1 MVPRSIAAPA
11 SPLSRQRSNT
21 VTDAPKV
28 WLITGASSG
37 FGKALAQA
45 VIAHGDRVAI
55 TARRL
60 DRLQALASGHGD
72 RVLPLAVDV
81 TSAEARAGAV
91 ADTLARFGRIDV
103 LANVAGRGAAGACEE
118 FTLDQLREQM
128 DVNFFAAAEMSRAV
142 LPQMRQQGSGHILTV
157 SSIAGL
163 VAMNAA
169 GPYCAAKF
177 ALEGWSEALA
187 IETRPLGIHVTLVEP
202 GAFRTEFA
210 GDANMRPAHRIAA
223 YRPVVAPFEAYLE
236 TSSGNQMG
244 DPAKAAR
251 CMMDVAASAAPP
263 TRLMLGRDAYAI
275 WDATIARRLDDMNR
289 WRARGEDTAFDDA
302 ELVEIT
308 L

>member
-1 MVPRSIAAPA
+1 M
-11 SPLSRQRSNT
+11 SNAHQK
-21 VTDAPKV
+21 DQKV

-37 FGKALAQA
+37 FGKSLAEA
-45 VIAHGDRVAI
+45 VIANGDIAVV

-60 DRLQALASGHGD
+60 DRLQAIARGHED

-81 TSAEARAGAV
+81 TAAAARDKAV

-103 LANVAGRGAAGACEE
+103 LANVAGRGVAGACEE
-118 FTLDQLREQM
+118 FCLKQLREQM
-128 DVNFFAAAEMSRAV
+128 ELNFFAAAEMTRAV
-142 LPQMRQQGSGHILTV
+142 LPQMRKQGSGNILTV

-177 ALEGWSEALA
+177 AIEGWTESLA
-187 IETRPLGIHVTLVEP
+187 IEARPLGIHVTLVEP

-210 GDANMRPAHRIAA
+210 GDVNMRPVQSIEA
-223 YRPVVAPFEAYLE
+223 YRPMVEPFETYLE
-236 TSSGNQMG
+236 TSAGKQMG

-251 CMMDVAASAAPP
+251 RMLEVVASDAPP
-263 TRLMLGRDAYAI
+263 VRLMLGRDAYSI
-275 WDATIARRLDDMNR
+275 WDATITKRQEDLNS
-289 WRARGEDTAFDDA
+289 WRERGEDTAFDDA
-302 ELVEIT
+302 EVVEIQ

>member
-1 MVPRSIAAPA
+1 M
-11 SPLSRQRSNT
+11 SNAT
-21 VTDAPKV
+21 PKV

-37 FGKALAQA
+37 FGKALAEA
-45 VIAHGDRVAI
+45 VIAGGDMAVI

-60 DRLQALASGHGD
+60 DRLQAIASGHED

-81 TSAEARAGAV
+81 TDAAARDKAV

-103 LANVAGRGAAGACEE
+103 LANVAGRGVVGACEE
-118 FTLDQLREQM
+118 FSPEQLREQM
-128 DVNFFAAAEMSRAV
+128 ELNFFATAEMTRAV
-142 LPQMRQQGSGHILTV
+142 LPQMRAQGAGNILTV

-177 ALEGWSEALA
+177 AIEGWTESLA
-187 IETRPLGIHVTLVEP
+187 IEVGPLGIHVTLVEP

-210 GDANMRPAHRIAA
+210 GDANMRPAQRIDA
-223 YRPVVAPFEAYLE
+223 YRPVVEPFETYLE
-236 TSSGNQMG
+236 GSSGKQMG

-251 CMMDVAASAAPP
+251 RMLEVVASEAPP
-263 TRLMLGRDAYAI
+263 VRLMLGRDAYSM
-275 WDATIARRLDDMNR
+275 WDATIARRIEDIDS
-289 WRARGEDTAFDDA
+289 WRARGEDTAFEGA
-302 ELVEIT
+302 QTTEIR

>member
-1 MVPRSIAAPA
+1 M
-11 SPLSRQRSNT
+11 SN
-21 VTDAPKV
+21 PSQKV

-37 FGKALAQA
+37 FGQSLAEA
-45 VIAHGDRVAI
+45 VIANGDIAVI

-60 DRLQALASGHGD
+60 DRLQTIAQGHED

-81 TSAEARAGAV
+81 TDAAARNRAV

-103 LANVAGRGAAGACEE
+103 LANVAGRGVAGACEE
-118 FTLDQLREQM
+118 FSLEQLREQM
-128 DVNFFAAAEMSRAV
+128 ELNFFAAAEMSRAV

-163 VAMNAA
+163 VSMNAA

-177 ALEGWSEALA
+177 AIEGWTESLA
-187 IETRPLGIHVTLVEP
+187 IEARPLGIHVTLVEP

-210 GDANMRPAHRIAA
+210 GDVNMRPVQSIPA
-223 YRPVVAPFEAYLE
+223 YRPMVEPFETYLE
-236 TSSGNQMG
+236 TSAGKQMG

-251 CMMDVAASAAPP
+251 RMLEAVASDAPP
-263 TRLMLGRDAYAI
+263 VRLMLGRDAFSI
-275 WDATIARRLDDMNR
+275 WDATIARRIEDLNS
-289 WRARGEDTAFDDA
+289 WRARGEDTAFDGA
-302 ELVEIT
+302 EVVEIR